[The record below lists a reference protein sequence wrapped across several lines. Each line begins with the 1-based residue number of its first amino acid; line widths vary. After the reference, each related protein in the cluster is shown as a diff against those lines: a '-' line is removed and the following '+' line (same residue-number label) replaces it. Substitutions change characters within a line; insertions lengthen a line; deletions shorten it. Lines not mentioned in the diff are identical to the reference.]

1 MPKTQWSSLNPL
13 QLGKFAEYY
22 AKMEYISYGYDV
34 YASEVDDHGVDFVA
48 KDRDGRF
55 LEIQVKS
62 TLKTNY
68 AFISADKLALDES
81 RQVCYLRFQDG
92 EFPKVYVIP
101 AVVWLNPPDGGP
113 FVARPYEYGINWS
126 KKNLQVMEQYK
137 AENVL

>member
-1 MPKTQWSSLNPL
+1 M
-13 QLGKFAEYY
+13 
-22 AKMEYISYGYDV
+22 
-34 YASEVDDHGVDFVA
+34 A
-48 KDRDGRF
+48 KDSEGRF

-62 TLKTNY
+62 TCKTDY
-68 AFISADKLALDES
+68 AFMKADKLVLDDS
-81 RQVCYLRFQDG
+81 HQVCYLRFQDG